1 MTARVALTARN
12 LKWLAPLLVL
22 VLLSGAAGTADRY
35 LIPEQM
41 NLPFYTKGLGHTDDG
56 TWVVTAFYRPLEW
69 VPANVNL
76 YALDFSIDPNCPLF
90 VEGFAILEEGSGAP
104 MQMELRNVPGALM
117 PVCFNGGQEFLKAL
131 NNGSVTLRELM
142 GMESL
147 VIGWAD
153 FYHEI
158 LQPMDASGKAVSNVV
173 ASGLLE
179 DGRPFYVHS
188 EVIFLNGAVTDE
200 QYNVTV
206 KFGE

>member
-1 MTARVALTARN
+1 MNVRASLSVGRELKWVAPLVAL
-12 LKWLAPLLVL
+12 L
-22 VLLSGAAGTADRY
+22 LLSSAANAADRL

-41 NLPFYTKGLGHTDDG
+41 GLPFYTKGLGHTDDG

-69 VPANVNL
+69 VPENGDL

-90 VEGFAILEEGSGAP
+90 VEGFAIFDQGAP
-104 MQMELRNVPGALM
+104 VQLELRNVPGARL
-117 PVCFNGGQEFLKAL
+117 PICFAAGTDFLKAF
-131 NNGSVTLRELM
+131 NNGSVSLRELM
-142 GMESL
+142 RMDSL

-179 DGRPFYVHS
+179 DGRRFYVHS
-188 EVIFLNGAVTDE
+188 EVIFLNGDVTDAH
-200 QYNVTV
+200 YNVTV
-206 KFGE
+206 RFGE